1 MTTLEKI
8 LQEIDEKIY
17 AKEKPYDSKETERWL
32 NPPDKFNYYIWAKGM
47 RDAQKI
53 IKKHLSDNDGWITV
67 DPNNI
72 PDREVL
78 CCDEYGEQLIGYL
91 SKTEE
96 GWICES
102 GECTMYYVVGWMEKP
117 EPYRKDGE

>member
-1 MTTLEKI
+1 MSVLEHI
-8 LQEIDEKIY
+8 LQEIEEYEDTYQGIGTLTLCPKWV
-17 AKEKPYDSKETERWL
+17 KE
-32 NPPDKFNYYIWAKGM
+32 IV
-47 RDAQKI
+47 
-53 IKKHLSDNDGWITV
+53 KKHLSDNDKNIPTNDSWIPV

-91 SKTEE
+91 SNTED

-102 GECTMYYVVGWMEKP
+102 EECTMYYVVGWMEKP
-117 EPYRKDGE
+117 ESYRKDGE

>member
-8 LQEIDEKIY
+8 LQDIEKNEDTGMFMKCPGWVKEILEEHLTDN
-17 AKEKPYDSKETERWL
+17 ET
-32 NPPDKFNYYIWAKGM
+32 NVYKNDK
-47 RDAQKI
+47 
-53 IKKHLSDNDGWITV
+53 WIPV

-91 SKTEE
+91 SNTED

-102 GECTMYYVVGWMEKP
+102 EECTMYYVVGWMPKP
-117 EPYRKDGE
+117 EPHRKDGE

>member
-8 LQEIDEKIY
+8 LHEIEETVERYKNNANFETVDICY
-17 AKEKPYDSKETERWL
+17 GMNIAK
-32 NPPDKFNYYIWAKGM
+32 
-47 RDAQKI
+47 KI
-53 IKKHLSDNDGWITV
+53 IKNHLSNNDGWIPV

-72 PDREVL
+72 PYKEVL

-91 SKTEE
+91 SKTED

-102 GECTMYYVVGWMEKP
+102 EECTMYYVVGWMPKP
-117 EPYRKDGE
+117 EPCRKDGE